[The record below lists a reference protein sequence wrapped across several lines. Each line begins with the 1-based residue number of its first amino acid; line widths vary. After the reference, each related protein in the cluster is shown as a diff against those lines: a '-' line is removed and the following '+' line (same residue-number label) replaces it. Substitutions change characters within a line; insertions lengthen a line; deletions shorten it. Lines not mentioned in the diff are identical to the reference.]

1 MSPLDD
7 LGIDPD
13 DGSMPRPTI
22 EDVQAALGRIEPF
35 VHRTPVVRCRAI
47 DAWGGLEAHLKCE
60 NLQKVGAFKARGA
73 MNAVLLLDDETA
85 ARGVV
90 THSSGNHAQALAWA
104 ARERGT
110 AAHIVMPVNAPAVKR
125 RAVEGYGG
133 TVYDCE
139 PTLASRLERCAE
151 VAERTGG
158 SVIPPY
164 DDDRIIAGQG
174 TMAIEL
180 LMQVPDLDAV
190 VVPVGGGGMISGVAT
205 VVKALD
211 PGIRVVG
218 AEPLLADDAARSL
231 ATGRIEPHRGD
242 PTATMA
248 DGLRTTLGERTFPI
262 IRDLVDEIVT
272 VDEAQIRAAL
282 RLVLERSKLVIEPS
296 AAVGVAALG
305 TDRVRDGGGS
315 RVGVIL
321 CGGNLDLADLP
332 RLLAAD

>member
-1 MSPLDD
+1 MRD
-7 LGIDPD
+7 
-13 DGSMPRPTI
+13 MARPTI
-22 EDVQAALGRIEPF
+22 EDVRSALARIEPF
-35 VHRTPVVRCRAI
+35 VHRTPIVRCSTI
-47 DAWGGLEAHLKCE
+47 DAWSGRSVHLKCE

-73 MNAVLLLDDETA
+73 MNAVLMLSEEDA
-85 ARGVV
+85 GKGVV

-104 ARERGT
+104 ARERGIP
-110 AAHIVMPVNAPAVKR
+110 AHIVMPVNAPAVKR

-139 PTLASRLERCAE
+139 PTLTSRLERCAE

-158 SVIPPY
+158 AVIPPY

-211 PGIRVVG
+211 PNIRVIG
-218 AEPLLADDAARSL
+218 AEPLLADDAARSF
-231 ATGRIEPHRGD
+231 ATGRIESHRGD

-272 VDEAQIRAAL
+272 VDESEIRDAL

-296 AAVGVAALG
+296 AAVGIAALG
-305 TDRVRDGGGS
+305 TDRVRADGGS
-315 RVGVIL
+315 KIGVIL
-321 CGGNLDLADLP
+321 CGGNLDLAALP